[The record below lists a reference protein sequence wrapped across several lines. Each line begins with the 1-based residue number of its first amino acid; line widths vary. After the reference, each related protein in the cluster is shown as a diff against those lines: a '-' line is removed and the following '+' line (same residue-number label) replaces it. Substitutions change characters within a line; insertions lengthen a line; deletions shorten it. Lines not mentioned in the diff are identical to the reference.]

1 MNQNPAPRAKSSNLR
16 PLSGLLPY
24 LKRYRMQ
31 VALAFVALLAAT
43 GTTLAIPIAVRRAI
57 DYGFSSDHP
66 LLINQYFMTML
77 VIVAGLAMA
86 SAARFYYVTWLGE
99 RIVVDLRRDVFEH
112 LLSLSASFYDAIRT
126 GEVVARLTA
135 DTTQIKSAF
144 ASAASIVLRNLLLLA
159 GSIILM
165 ALTSPRLSGLTLLAI
180 PLIILPLILF
190 GRRVREL
197 SRRTQD
203 ALAESAAM
211 AQETLGAI
219 AIVQSFNQE
228 ETVNQQFAA
237 ENETLF
243 AAARHRTRARA
254 FLTAG
259 VIFLSLGAIVAVLW
273 LGARDVLEGKLTAGT
288 LGQFL
293 LYATLA
299 ASAIGELSQVWGEIQ
314 LAAGAT
320 ERLTELLAT
329 APQIVPPAAPAV
341 LTWPGSGNI
350 AFKDVSFA
358 YAGRGD
364 QQALRNVSFSVASG
378 QTLAIV
384 GPSGAGKSTIFNLLL
399 RAYEIDA
406 GAIELDG
413 LNIADADPREV
424 RRHFAV
430 VPQEG
435 VIFSTTIL
443 ENIRFGRPAATETEV
458 MSAAVAAG
466 VNEFASELTAG
477 LKSTVGE
484 RGVMLSGGQ
493 RQRISIARALL
504 RNAPVLLLD
513 EATSALDAESERAV
527 QAAVER
533 LKKDRTTLV
542 IAHRLATVSKAD
554 SILVL
559 EEGGVVAQGS
569 HHSLLNSDGL
579 YARLARL
586 QFLDRA

>member
-1 MNQNPAPRAKSSNLR
+1 
-16 PLSGLLPY
+16 
-24 LKRYRMQ
+24 MQ